1 MGFDPNVA
9 QTRFGYGRSP
19 VVAGPESVDEMMRW
33 LRAEEVALSGA
44 GFPSDAEMREK
55 TAAYRKGRGQ
65 ISKAEASS
73 AEQDRLRQEFRRIRR
88 AAKEEVAGWIGA
100 TLARRVW
107 TRDGLRER
115 LVAFWVDH
123 FSAPGKNDRY
133 RYAEAA
139 YAANAIRPHVN
150 GRFEDILIA
159 AVLHPQMLHYL
170 DQNNSVGPSSRFAEM
185 KRPKKELGLN
195 ENLAREILE
204 LHTLGVGGE
213 YTQGDVRQLAKLLT
227 GVTTVQKKG
236 TVYFPNRAQPGPEVV
251 LGKEYG
257 TRRARMSDVHEA
269 LRDLARHPD
278 TARHISRKLAVHFVS
293 DTPDEDLLDSMSA
306 RYLETDGDLAEVI
319 EAMLRHPAAWAAV
332 GPGVGNFKQPE
343 LFVCSALRALA
354 VPKAQFLNVK
364 SKQLERLLG
373 TPLRTMGQPWRRPFG
388 PDGFEEADG
397 YWLTA
402 QGMAARLQWALG
414 VPTAVLDALPDPRDF
429 VETTLGQ
436 NAPASV
442 RFAAEAAENR
452 REGIALVLMSPAF
465 QRV

>member
-1 MGFDPNVA
+1 MVFDPDIA

-19 VVAGPESVDEMMRW
+19 VVAGPDSVDEMMRW
-33 LRAEEVALSGA
+33 LRGAEERLPEFP
-44 GFPSDAEMREK
+44 FPSDAEVREK
-55 TAAYRKGRGQ
+55 TLAFSLARRKMA
-65 ISKAEASS
+65 KAEFGSQKHKELRKAFQEVRRGSKEDGAS
-73 AEQDRLRQEFRRIRR
+73 
-88 AAKEEVAGWIGA
+88 WIVGS
-100 TLARRVW
+100 LARRVW
-107 TRDGLRER
+107 NRDGLRER
-115 LVAFWVDH
+115 LVAFWLDH
-123 FSAPGKNDRY
+123 FSAPGKSVRY
-133 RYAEAA
+133 RYAAPA
-139 YAANAIRPHVN
+139 YVANAIRPHVT
-150 GRFEDILIA
+150 GRFEDLLIA
-159 AVLHPQMLHYL
+159 AVLHPQMLHFL
-170 DQNNSVGPSSRFAEM
+170 DQNNSVGPNSAFA
-185 KRPKKELGLN
+185 KRQPEKNLGLN

-204 LHTLGVGGE
+204 LHTLGVGAG
-213 YTQGDVRQLAKLLT
+213 YTQLDVHQLAELLT
-227 GVTTVQKKG
+227 GVTTVLKEG
-236 TVYFPNRAQPGPEVV
+236 TAYLSKRVEPGPETV

-257 TRRARMSDVHEA
+257 TRRARMADVHEV

-293 DTPDEDLLDSMSA
+293 DTPDEDLLVSMGA
-306 RYLETDGDLAEVI
+306 RYLETDGDLAEVV

-343 LFVCSALRALA
+343 LFVSSALRALA
-354 VPKAQFLNVK
+354 VPKERFRDVK
-364 SKQLERLLG
+364 SKELERLLG

-397 YWLTA
+397 HWLTA

-414 VPTAVLDALPDPRDF
+414 VPSAVLDALPDPRDF

-436 NAPASV
+436 AAPATV

>member
-1 MGFDPNVA
+1 MGFDPDIA

-19 VVAGPESVDEMMRW
+19 VVAGPDSVDEMMRW
-33 LRAEEVALSGA
+33 LRGDEVTLP
-44 GFPSDAEMREK
+44 GFVFPTDAEMRVK
-55 TAAYRKGRGQ
+55 TAEIRKARGR
-65 ISKAEASS
+65 ISKAEAGS
-73 AEQDRLRQEFRRIRR
+73 AEQERLRKALRKARR
-88 AAKEEVAGWIGA
+88 AAKQEVAGWIGG

-107 TRDGLRER
+107 NRDALRER

-123 FSAPGKNDRY
+123 FSAPGKIDRY
-133 RYAEAA
+133 RFSEPA
-139 YAANAIRPHVN
+139 YAANAVRPHVN
-150 GRFEDILIA
+150 GRFEDLLIA

-170 DQNNSVGPSSRFAEM
+170 DQNNSVGPNSRFAEN

-204 LHTLGVGGE
+204 LHTLGVGGG
-213 YTQGDVRQLAKLLT
+213 YTQNDVRQLAELLT
-227 GVTTVQKKG
+227 GVTTVQKEG
-236 TVYFPNRAQPGPEVV
+236 TVYISQRAEPGPETV

-257 TRRARMSDVHEA
+257 TRRARMADVHEV

-278 TARHISRKLAVHFVS
+278 TARHISRKLAAHFVS
-293 DTPDEDLLDSMSA
+293 DTPDEDLLVSMGA
-306 RYLETDGDLAEVI
+306 RYLETDGDLSEVI

-332 GPGVGNFKQPE
+332 GSGVGNFKQPE
-343 LFVCSALRALA
+343 LFVSSALRALA
-354 VPKAQFLNVK
+354 VPKEQFRGIK

-373 TPLRTMGQPWRRPFG
+373 TPLRTMGQPWRQPFG

-397 YWLTA
+397 HWLTA

-429 VETTLGQ
+429 VETTLGPT
-436 NAPASV
+436 APASV